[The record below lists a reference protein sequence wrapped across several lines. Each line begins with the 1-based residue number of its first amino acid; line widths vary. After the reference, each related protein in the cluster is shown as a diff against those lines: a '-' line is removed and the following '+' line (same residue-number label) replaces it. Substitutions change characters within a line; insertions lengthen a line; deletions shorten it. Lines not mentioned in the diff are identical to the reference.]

1 VTPQDPQEGKAE
13 KNGRAEERA
22 EEVVAHAGSTTVVTK
37 MYTDTLER
45 QPDAQGLTNWVTWIQ
60 EGRFT
65 VAQVASE
72 FYASAEFYLYHAG
85 GTDTAWV
92 TKLYV
97 TLLGRQPDADGLT
110 MWVGMA
116 RNDWYARLYVAEHFY
131 QSMEP
136 AMHRVQAMYQKM
148 LGRDPEPFGWYSW
161 SLNVVITGDLAL
173 AAQIANSDEYWDRAQ
188 LRF

>member
-1 VTPQDPQEGKAE
+1 
-13 KNGRAEERA
+13 
-22 EEVVAHAGSTTVVTK
+22 

-161 SLNVVITGDLAL
+161 PLNVVITGDLAL